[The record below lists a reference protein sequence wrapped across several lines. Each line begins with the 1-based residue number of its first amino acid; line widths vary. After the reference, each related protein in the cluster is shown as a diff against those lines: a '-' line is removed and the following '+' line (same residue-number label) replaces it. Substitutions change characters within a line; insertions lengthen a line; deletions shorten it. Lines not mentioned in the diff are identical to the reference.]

1 MLTYCLQVGT
11 RYALLACKENLH
23 QVLVNLTISKVF
35 NSNLDLTGK
44 GQRADM
50 TGLSTFHLAKAFVRF
65 RIARIPAGEIY

>member
-1 MLTYCLQVGT
+1 M
-11 RYALLACKENLH
+11 H

-65 RIARIPAGEIY
+65 RIARIPVGEIY